1 MEEANMEEDTSLSR
15 PLLAILATPL
25 MEDTKP
31 PNIQE
36 TTLRQLNKP
45 IRDLLYMPVA
55 AYSATVG
62 GQKRRF

>member
-1 MEEANMEEDTSLSR
+1 MEEDTSLSR

-45 IRDLLYMPVA
+45 IRDLLYMPPA
-55 AYSATVG
+55 DYSATVG
-62 GQKRRF
+62 GQRRRF

>member
-1 MEEANMEEDTSLSR
+1 MEEDTSLSR

-45 IRDLLYMPVA
+45 IRPLPDLLYMPPA
-55 AYSATVG
+55 DYSATVG
-62 GQKRRF
+62 GQRRRF